1 MKNSTARNVQSA
13 PQICRLDKLVIVSN
27 DATAALN
34 ITMVYEDDQTREW
47 AREAFERVNKLA
59 GKQPVRPTW
68 WKLSKLSDPGVL
80 AASVSTAMRADV
92 IVVAV
97 RASEGMP
104 LPFYAWT
111 NSWSPNRHQINGVLV
126 ALLGSPE
133 PRNKRSGRVAAYL
146 QTIARQARL
155 DFLVEQRAVSTA
167 VSAPVSGNGHQHAST
182 DFAERF

>member
-68 WKLSKLSDPGVL
+68 WKLSNLSAPRKACRCPFMPGPTHGRRTAIKSMASWWLCWEVL
-80 AASVSTAMRADV
+80 
-92 IVVAV
+92 
-97 RASEGMP
+97 
-104 LPFYAWT
+104 
-111 NSWSPNRHQINGVLV
+111 SPGTRDQA
-126 ALLGSPE
+126 ALLPTS
-133 PRNKRSGRVAAYL
+133 KRSP
-146 QTIARQARL
+146 ARRDWTFWWNNELSPPPSQRL
-155 DFLVEQRAVSTA
+155 
-167 VSAPVSGNGHQHAST
+167 
-182 DFAERF
+182 